1 MKEVSP
7 VKKFR
12 DRQDLN
18 LRGHCPLDILREI
31 CNRETDCSHVQV
43 QPNNHSGTVA
53 REKFAVERSAV
64 PRAKKVRY
72 LMSEFFS
79 RICVLLRLTVL
90 CV

>member
-1 MKEVSP
+1 
-7 VKKFR
+7 
-12 DRQDLN
+12 
-18 LRGHCPLDILREI
+18 
-31 CNRETDCSHVQV
+31 
-43 QPNNHSGTVA
+43 
-53 REKFAVERSAV
+53 VERSAV